1 MEEKLSRNAF
11 LKSLGFKG
19 ASLLA
24 VYCAVPALSS
34 CINEPSPNDPGGGG
48 STIDFTLDLND
59 SAYSALKTVGKY
71 VIANRIV
78 IARIS
83 STTFAAVTQV
93 CSHEN
98 KAKVIYRNAEFY
110 CPEHG
115 AKYDVNGR
123 GLNSNGKNGL
133 TVYMTAFDGSLLRV
147 FS

>member
-1 MEEKLSRNAF
+1 MEEKLTRNSF

-34 CINEPSPNDPGGGG
+34 CINEPSPNDPGSGGP
-48 STIDFTLDLND
+48 TLDFTLDLND
-59 SAYSALKTVGKY
+59 SAYSTLKTVGKY

-98 KAKVIYRNAEFY
+98 KAKVIYQNAQFY
-110 CPEHG
+110 CTEHG

-133 TVYMTAFDGSLLRV
+133 TVYLTALNGDFLRV
-147 FS
+147 YS